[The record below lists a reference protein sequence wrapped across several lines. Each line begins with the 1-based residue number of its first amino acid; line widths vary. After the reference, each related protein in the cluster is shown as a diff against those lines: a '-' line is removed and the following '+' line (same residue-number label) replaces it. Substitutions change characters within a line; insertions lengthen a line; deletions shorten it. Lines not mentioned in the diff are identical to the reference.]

1 MSHFLLPCLLFDLL
15 HFTWIRLSSANACR
29 RVAEAYATPA
39 NNKKYFCVSILA
51 LLLLATGTFDGGDT
65 KKKTNNKRKR
75 AQKLR
80 NRAENAPEQI
90 VQKQAELNQKADA
103 EEVYELLNDTFDAED
118 SFVID
123 EMVAEDELEG
133 ECALCAYFL
142 HTALTPSC

>member
-1 MSHFLLPCLLFDLL
+1 MQVLIEPSLF
-15 HFTWIRLSSANACR
+15 
-29 RVAEAYATPA
+29 
-39 NNKKYFCVSILA
+39 KKSFCVSILA
-51 LLLLATGTFDGGDT
+51 LLLLLATGTFDGDKT
-65 KKKTNNKRKR
+65 KAKRNRAKR